1 RSIPCRTRH
10 CRPRIAYA
18 DASRRLGRM
27 MKKYL
32 AWKQAELDNPSV
44 ACASDAPS
52 VLSAGVAGSSSL
64 LLPSSTTTSLVS
76 ATSFFQPASQVTTVQ
91 SEVAAATHSYQN
103 SPAETQVLRT
113 IPQVNASQ
121 FTPITSVLPTGSLA
135 AASHLVN
142 LHQLSSSFVNQLPSS
157 TLLALLTNQSLLTSI
172 QTSNPTLASLL
183 QRAAASGT
191 LADGSSPGGGVL
203 PPPAGPSTAT
213 SSDVAATLAAI
224 GAAGGNGTTTSS
236 SNVPPEAASL
246 LGAASSPSSAFLTSG
261 GGSAFSLVPHPPL
274 TVNAL
279 INNSSVLQQAAQ
291 LYPQLMCL
299 GPEVLEKFA
308 RFLPATQMAQAAG
321 FKPLPNMEAVKPLPT
336 ADTRTDLSRYKL
348 REPRDWTAQDV
359 VSWMLDTSRRMQ
371 IPFEDVNMTK
381 FAGLPGLT
389 LMNSSEAD
397 WIANDPVYGLTFFR
411 EFQALIT
418 GSAGDRALE
427 EYMRK
432 LREEELQHPSTSN
445 NHFLSPAQP
454 STLQQQMNTAT
465 LEALDQV
472 KMRMGANSLASTLSA
487 ALSPSMGLN
496 SLHASLSPQ
505 SPLLIQSLQN
515 KQLSPLTSTE
525 MLMNKYSLGQHLGPG
540 SVLGHNSHGHDYDS
554 DSDDSAL
561 HGVNDKIRKN
571 KDGKPRKR
579 SQHSKGNKLWEF
591 IRDALKDPSTC
602 PSIVRWED
610 PHEGVF
616 RIVESERLA
625 RLWGERKNN
634 QKMTYEKL
642 SRAMRT
648 YYEKQILV
656 PVPKTGLY
664 PKKLVYKFGPGAT
677 GWENCRA
684 LAGIPPKL

>member
-1 RSIPCRTRH
+1 QASSISS
-10 CRPRIAYA
+10 AVA

-52 VLSAGVAGSSSL
+52 VLSAGGVGASAF
-64 LLPSSTTTSLVS
+64 PSSTTSSLVS
-76 ATSFFQPASQVTTVQ
+76 ATSFVNPSSLVVTTVQ
-91 SEVAAATHSYQN
+91 SDTSPSANTFAPTREVHV
-103 SPAETQVLRT
+103 PT
-113 IPQVNASQ
+113 IPQVTVNQ
-121 FTPITSVLPTGSLA
+121 FNPVLPTGSLA

-142 LHQLSSSFVNQLPSS
+142 LHQLSSSFVNSLPSS
-157 TLLALLTNQSLLTSI
+157 TLLALIQNQIASI
-172 QTSNPTLASLL
+172 QASNPTLAAVI
-183 QRAAASGT
+183 QRAAACGN
-191 LADGSSPGGGVL
+191 LADSSSLGGGVL
-203 PPPAGPSTAT
+203 PPPASGGSSTTTPSV
-213 SSDVAATLAAI
+213 DVAATLAAL
-224 GAAGGNGTTTSS
+224 GAGGNADAASS
-236 SNVPPEAASL
+236 SNVAAEAASI
-246 LGAASSPSSAFLTSG
+246 LGAAASPSSSFLTSG
-261 GGSAFSLVPHPPL
+261 GASAFSLVSSPQHQQIGSL
-274 TVNAL
+274 L
-279 INNSSVLQQAAQ
+279 GNSTVLQQAAQ

-308 RFLPATQMAQAAG
+308 RFLPAAQMAAQTG
-321 FKPLPNMEAVKPLPT
+321 FKPLPTMESVKPLPT

-348 REPRDWTAQDV
+348 REPREWTAQDV
-359 VSWMLDTSRRMQ
+359 VSWMLDTSRRLQ

-389 LMNSSEAD
+389 LMRSSETD
-397 WIANDPVYGLTFFR
+397 WIANDPVYGLTFYR
-411 EFQALIT
+411 EFQQLIT

-445 NHFLSPAQP
+445 NHFLSPNQP
-454 STLQQQMNTAT
+454 SALQQQMNSAT

-505 SPLLIQSLQN
+505 SPLLIQSLQQN
-515 KQLSPLTSTE
+515 KLSPLTSTE
-525 MLMNKYSLGQHLGPG
+525 LLMHKYSLGQNLGPG
-540 SVLGHNSHGHDYDS
+540 SAHAHNSHGHDYDS

-591 IRDALKDPSTC
+591 IRDALKDPATC

-664 PKKLVYKFGPGAT
+664 PKKLVYKFGPGAL

-684 LAGIPPKL
+684 LAGIAPKL